1 MKNKAIINVTLAA
14 GSATSPYYFL
24 VHLRKSL
31 KRPACIAQMPAF
43 APQVR
48 LVSYRSIGVGQY
60 EALVNVQGVIGYRR
74 PCGGSAVEVI
84 NQNFVVPFY
93 TAAAPESVTV
103 EGGDVTNVLL
113 PSSCGNV
120 SRVFA
125 SEFPVTLTIA

>member
-1 MKNKAIINVTLAA
+1 MKNKAVINVTLAA
-14 GSATSPYYFL
+14 GSSASPYYFL
-24 VHLRKSL
+24 VGLRKHL
-31 KRPACIAQMPAF
+31 NRNACMRQMPAF
-43 APQVR
+43 SPQVR

-74 PCGGSAVEVI
+74 PCGCSSVEVI

-93 TAAAPESVTV
+93 VAAAPESVTV

-113 PSSCGNV
+113 PNGCGNV